1 MKQYREGMRVGV
13 SVKALYENA
22 QDLMFGHIIPDFE
35 DGVMKYYDLYNDDD
49 ELACLDG
56 EECMI
61 DQVGQ
66 ALITLRNT
74 NGDGA
79 IYFTLTY
86 EEADIAIFNIQED

>member
-1 MKQYREGMRVGV
+1 MKYTEGMSVCV
-13 SVKALYENA
+13 SVKALYENMS
-22 QDLMFGHIIPDFE
+22 DLTFGHIIPDCE
-35 DGVMKYYDLYNDDD
+35 DGVMKYYDLYNEDD

-66 ALITLRNT
+66 VLITLRNI
-74 NGDGA
+74 NGDGTV
-79 IYFTLTY
+79 YFTLTR